1 LRKSRI
7 ILLSTVVAVFGIV
20 AVALASTNIY
30 TVQGATSP
38 TKAGSKAKPVPV
50 QVTAN
55 YQVKSDDGTR
65 PSAVQ
70 SYAFDFDGIQVNQ
83 TVVKDTCSADKINAT
98 GSPAGIDNKGDSDST
113 NDMPSSCPKATI
125 VGEGFADNT
134 VGATANP
141 NDQSLHCYLYVK
153 IFNSKPGHA
162 TLFLYGYTPPDGS
175 QSKQGDKY
183 CATKQGVAIDMVYK
197 KTKTGTQLS
206 FTIPKTVL
214 HIGGILTT
222 SVRNVHS
229 VIHKLTRKLHGKK
242 RGYYESIGGCK
253 NGKRKISVIFTP
265 ENPDG
270 SAGTPQK
277 VTASVPC
284 TK

>member
-1 LRKSRI
+1 M
-7 ILLSTVVAVFGIV
+7 LLAAVVAVFGIA

-38 TKAGSKAKPVPV
+38 TKAGSKSHPVPT

-65 PSAVQ
+65 PAAVS
-70 SYAFDFDGIQVNQ
+70 SYTFDFSGIVVNQ
-83 TVVKDTCSADKINAT
+83 GVVKDTCSADKINST
-98 GSPAGIDNKGDSDST
+98 GSPAGVDNKGDSDSA

-162 TLFLYGYTPPDGS
+162 TLFLYGYTNPNGS
-175 QSKQGDKY
+175 PSQQGDKF
-183 CATKQGVAIDMVYK
+183 CATNQGVAIDMVYK

-229 VIHKLTRKLHGKK
+229 VIHKITKKLKGHLHG
-242 RGYYESIGGCK
+242 YYDSVGGCK
-253 NGKRKISVIFTP
+253 NGKRAISVIFTP
-265 ENPDG
+265 ESG
-270 SAGTPQK
+270 ATQK
-277 VTASVPC
+277 VSSAAKC